1 IENLMIDKIQIKGYK
16 SIRDITIKLNPINIL
31 IGSNGVGKSNFISFF
46 KLLYNVYEQ
55 RLQNYSLQQ
64 GANNLLHFGRKE
76 TDFIYGKLFFRDSL
90 NSSDSNSYYFKLIPT
105 EDNSLFI
112 ETEGSGYRASWDN
125 DTSDYFYVSDRKES
139 HIKDSGSYRD
149 KYLRYYFESFKIYHF
164 HDTSSSAPLRS
175 SCQIN
180 DNIIL
185 KENGS
190 NLPAFL
196 YYLQKRHQNNFKR
209 IEKTI
214 NSIAPFFERFELKP
228 DRLNPEQIKLEW
240 IEINQPDSYFNATHF
255 SDGTIRFI
263 ALCTLLMQ
271 PNLPKTILIDEPEL
285 GLHPVAIKK
294 LAGIIRKA
302 SAKTQV
308 IISTQSV
315 TLVDNFDPND
325 IITVDREENQSVFSK
340 VNENNLTNW
349 LEDYSLG
356 DLWSKNVI
364 KGQP

>member
-1 IENLMIDKIQIKGYK
+1 MIDKLQIIGYK
-16 SIRDITIKLNPINIL
+16 SIKDITIELKPINIL

-46 KLLYNVYEQ
+46 KLLHNIYEQ
-55 RLQNYSLQQ
+55 RLQNYSMQQ
-64 GANNLLHFGRKE
+64 GADNLLYFGRKQ
-76 TDFIYGKLFFRDSL
+76 TDSIFGKLFFRESPDSP
-90 NSSDSNSYYFKLIPT
+90 DSNSYYFKVIPT
-105 EDNSLFI
+105 ENNSLFI
-112 ETEGSGYRASWDN
+112 EIEGSGYRASWDN
-125 DTSDYFYVSDRKES
+125 NTNKYFYNSDMKES
-139 HIKDSGSYRD
+139 HVKDSSSYRD
-149 KYLRYYFESFKIYHF
+149 RYLRFYFQSFKIYHF
-164 HDTSSSAPLRS
+164 HDTSSTAPLRT
-175 SCQIN
+175 SCPID
-180 DNIIL
+180 DNVAL

-196 YYLQKRHQNNFKR
+196 YYLQEIHPNSFKR

-214 NSIAPFFERFELKP
+214 KSIAPFFDRFELKP
-228 DRLNPEQIKLEW
+228 DRLSPDRIKLEW
-240 IEINQPDSYFNATHF
+240 IEVNQPDSYFNATHF

-263 ALCTLLMQ
+263 ALATLLMQ

-315 TLVDNFDPND
+315 TLVDNFNPED
-325 IITVDREENQSVFSK
+325 IVTVDREQNQSVFSRL
-340 VNENNLTNW
+340 EESNLTNW

-356 DLWSKNVI
+356 DLWNKNVI

>member
-1 IENLMIDKIQIKGYK
+1 MIDKLQVVGYK
-16 SIRDITIKLNPINIL
+16 SIKDITIELKPINIL

-46 KLLYNVYEQ
+46 KLLHNIYER
-55 RLQNYSLQQ
+55 RLQNFSMQQ
-64 GANNLLHFGRKE
+64 GADNLLHFGRKQTE
-76 TDFIYGKLFFRDSL
+76 FIYGKLFFR
-90 NSSDSNSYYFKLIPT
+90 NSPDYTDFNSYYFKTTPT
-105 EDNSLFI
+105 DDNSLFLEI
-112 ETEGSGYRASWDN
+112 EGSGYRASWDN
-125 DTSDYFYVSDRKES
+125 DTNNYFQNSNIKES
-139 HIKDSGSYRD
+139 HVKNSINFRD
-149 KYLRYYFESFKIYHF
+149 KYLRFYFESFKTYHF

-175 SCQIN
+175 SCPID
-180 DNIIL
+180 DNTVL

-196 YYLQKRHQNNFKR
+196 YYLKEIHPNNFKR

-214 NSIAPFFERFELKP
+214 KSIAPFFEKFELKP
-228 DRLNPEQIKLEW
+228 DRLKPDRIKLEW

-255 SDGTIRFI
+255 SDGTLRFI
-263 ALCTLLMQ
+263 ALATLLMQ
-271 PNLPKTILIDEPEL
+271 PNLPKTVLIDEPEL

-302 SAKTQV
+302 SAKTQL

-315 TLVDNFDPND
+315 TLVDNFNPED
-325 IITVDREENQSVFSK
+325 IVTVDREQNQSVFSRLD
-340 VNENNLTNW
+340 ENNLTNW

-356 DLWSKNVI
+356 DLWNKNVI